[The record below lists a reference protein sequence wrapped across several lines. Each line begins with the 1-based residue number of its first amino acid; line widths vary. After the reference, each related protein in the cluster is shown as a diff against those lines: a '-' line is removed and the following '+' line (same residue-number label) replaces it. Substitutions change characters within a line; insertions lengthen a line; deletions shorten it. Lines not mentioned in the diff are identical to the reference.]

1 MKFKKSASAEKLKKL
16 VSRQRVQTVFTFA
29 LGAVLLFQMVQFY
42 QFRERLRFIDDLYDR
57 NANVLT
63 DLNKGKEYLSSF
75 GDDLNQI
82 RQFLLLPTKSYDFSD
97 MDTVD
102 LASDNSG
109 PDLNTELF
117 DFVGSLGKYEQN
129 EALYAANLTAV
140 KAGVT
145 DPVWT
150 ASGLSLVSADGRAL
164 DDRME
169 FSFTDA
175 SLGGATV
182 LKVDLGYDG
191 LFSVPLY
198 YREVNLADRSSW
210 SSVFADAQS
219 FLTNDLAALRTSVQ
233 MVNAARESLKTLLAS
248 TELEQVLKDKAM
260 ALSGEQESEETFFYQ
275 LRNSQLVALGEFS
288 VSKKD
293 GGMKFSVDAS
303 VDDSFD
309 PLTLDG
315 TASADLLA
323 ALRDKVDA
331 RTDTQKKLDEKKTE
345 MEGIMADPAFTA
357 TLDKLGLH
365 FGSITETDTQVQY
378 PLLDATGATLRI
390 LFIDK
395 STTEVKV
402 MLPDGQQVQSLSM
415 ATEDLSTSGKK
426 KAWICLIPYPVTLG

>member
-42 QFRERLRFIDDLYDR
+42 QFRQRLAFIDDLYDR
-57 NANVLT
+57 NTNVLT

-75 GDDLNQI
+75 GADLNQI

-97 MDTVD
+97 MVD
-102 LASDNSG
+102 LASDSSG

-129 EALYAANLTAV
+129 EALYAANLIAV
-140 KAGVT
+140 KAGLT
-145 DPVWT
+145 DPAW
-150 ASGLSLVSADGRAL
+150 AAAGLSLVSAEGQAL

-175 SLGGATV
+175 SLGEATV

-191 LFSVPLY
+191 LFTVPLY
-198 YREVNLADRSSW
+198 YREVDLADRSSW
-210 SSVFADAQS
+210 SSVFADVQS
-219 FLTNDLAALRTSVQ
+219 FLKNDLAELRTSVQ
-233 MVNAARESLKTLLAS
+233 TVNTARASLKTLLAS
-248 TELEQVLKDKAM
+248 TELAQVLKDKDM
-260 ALSGEQESEETFFYQ
+260 ALSGEQENEETFFYQ

-288 VSKKD
+288 VSKQD
-293 GGMKFSVDAS
+293 GGMKFSIDAS
-303 VDDSFD
+303 VDEGFDS
-309 PLTLDG
+309 LLLDG

-331 RTDTQKKLDEKKTE
+331 RTDTQKKLDEKKAE
-345 MEGIMADPAFTA
+345 MEGIMADTAFTA

-365 FGSITETDTQVQY
+365 FGPITETGTQVQY
-378 PLLDATGATLRI
+378 PLLDAAGATLRI

-395 STTEVKV
+395 STMEVKV

-415 ATEDLSTSGKK
+415 ATEDLNTSGKK
-426 KAWICLIPYPVTLG
+426 KAWICLIPYPVIPA